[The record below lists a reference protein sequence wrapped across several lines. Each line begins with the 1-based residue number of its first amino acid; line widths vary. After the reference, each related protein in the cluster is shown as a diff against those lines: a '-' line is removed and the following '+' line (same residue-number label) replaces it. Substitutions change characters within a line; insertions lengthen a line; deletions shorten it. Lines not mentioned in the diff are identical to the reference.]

1 MHKILKKTIKYGAA
15 VLLTLIAVILTGI
28 GYLYLSADMMTP
40 QFASTPETDRVIRKD
55 SLRQYGG
62 NYLRHSESGLWELKV
77 SGPAYERG
85 KAIGQLT
92 SDLLYFQEKVFV
104 DQIKEIVPS
113 ESYLKFLRF
122 FIVLF
127 NRNLGKNV
135 PEEYR
140 DEIYGISLSCTHE
153 YDFIGTPYERQ
164 LNYHSA
170 HDLGH
175 AMQDYMLVGCSSFAC
190 WGENSADSSLIIGR
204 NFDFYMGDAF
214 ARNKLVSFY
223 QPENGYRFASVG
235 WAGMTGVL
243 SGMNE
248 TGLTVTINA
257 AKSDLPAAS
266 ATPISILTREILQ
279 YASTIEEAYAIARKR
294 KTFVSES
301 ILVGS
306 AKDGRAAIIEKSPE
320 KIALFTGNGQQIICT
335 NHYQSETFGHD
346 KRNLENIE
354 TSDSPYR
361 FARLQE
367 LLKENAPIDAPK
379 AASILRNRKG
389 VGEAELGLAN
399 EMAINQFIAHHSV
412 IFQPEKKRMWVSTAP
427 WQCGKYVA
435 YDLNRIF
442 SDSIDFNHEIYTENL
457 TVPADSFLQQQEY
470 QQLMTYKRLAPVL
483 RKQIKKKERL
493 DEQTL
498 HAFQH
503 ALQAFWTS
511 PKRPDNKTHHYR
523 QAPGKNGTKSR
534 LCRCSL
540 TRLKKP
546 LAYKGKI
553 CHNIIRICLQKKGFH
568 MDYLYCMPDLNN
580 TRENCEKIH
589 NILARMSDKYKL
601 NIVPEPVKA
610 KYFGG
615 LDYYKKYRIY
625 KEIREIG
632 GNSAEAY
639 LQADEKEMIL
649 SVCKN
654 QQEQELMKSCIYA
667 YCYPAQMV
675 LKSFNDR
682 DKKK

>member
-1 MHKILKKTIKYGAA
+1 MA
-15 VLLTLIAVILTGI
+15 LLILIAAIMI
-28 GYLYLSADMMTP
+28 GMSYLYLSADMMTP

-412 IFQPEKKRMWVSTAP
+412 ILQPEKKRMWVSTAP

-470 QQLMTYKRLAPVL
+470 QQLMTYKRLTPVL

-503 ALQAFWTS
+503 ANPHFFYVYELLGDYYHATGQQDKALRNWKKALLLPI
-511 PKRPDNKTHHYR
+511 PKRSESERIEH
-523 QAPGKNGTKSR
+523 
-534 LCRCSL
+534 
-540 TRLKKP
+540 
-546 LAYKGKI
+546 KI
-553 CHNIIRICLQKKGFH
+553 
-568 MDYLYCMPDLNN
+568 NN
-580 TRENCEKIH
+580 
-589 NILARMSDKYKL
+589 
-601 NIVPEPVKA
+601 
-610 KYFGG
+610 
-615 LDYYKKYRIY
+615 
-625 KEIREIG
+625 
-632 GNSAEAY
+632 
-639 LQADEKEMIL
+639 
-649 SVCKN
+649 
-654 QQEQELMKSCIYA
+654 
-667 YCYPAQMV
+667 
-675 LKSFNDR
+675 
-682 DKKK
+682 